1 MGSYIYGKDI
11 FSFLVIFCST
21 CLAILCSVSNKRD
34 ETSSNLLPNLF
45 IILFL
50 RSDPGQ
56 RQEDEKRKEF
66 LDTNVY

>member
-21 CLAILCSVSNKRD
+21 CLAILCSVRNKRD

-45 IILFL
+45 IILIL

-56 RQEDEKRKEF
+56 RREDEKRQEF
-66 LDTNVY
+66 LDTKVY